1 MPFPNSPTNGQLA
14 TVNNIVYTY
23 NSAKGVWNKANVSA
37 PLQTQ
42 TISITGNI
50 TTSANLSVAGQASIT
65 GNVGLGIDTPVY
77 KLDVRNGT
85 ASFIGI
91 SGSAAVRIAGA
102 GGSWFWIDNPTTTTM
117 RFSSGAIPGTGS
129 LVLNS
134 SGNLVIDSTTTS
146 SSTTTGALVVNGGA
160 GVKGNLFVGN
170 TLTIQS
176 NIALPSLAINGT
188 ATKGGAG
195 FHDFLSV
202 TNQGGGT
209 NPTKWFR
216 TNSTGGFEIIN
227 NAYTTAIFVLS
238 DSGELNLSGNLTTA
252 SRGISRASVP
262 AGSILQVQQTAMPT
276 TLYSSSGNTG
286 VLDVTN
292 WSTTFTPYYNTSRV
306 FHIITIGLKF
316 ICDGRVYIKRGGSV
330 VSPSLADQWRE
341 MSWDA
346 TVDMGISTLQWLDS
360 PATASQITYQLAVQ
374 ATGCSSVIAVGSSA
388 DFTPYWTI
396 MEIAV

>member
-1 MPFPNSPTNGQLA
+1 MPFPNSPSNGQLA
-14 TVNNIVYTY
+14 TVNNLVYVY
-23 NSAKGVWNKANVSA
+23 NSTKGVWNKANVAA

-50 TTSANLSVAGQASIT
+50 TTSANLNITGQA
-65 GNVGLGIDTPVY
+65 N
-77 KLDVRNGT
+77 
-85 ASFIGI
+85 
-91 SGSAAVRIAGA
+91 IAGNIITSSINA
-102 GGSWFWIDNPTTTTM
+102 TGRILLGSGTT
-117 RFSSGAIPGTGS
+117 SNVVVDA
-129 LVLNS
+129 
-134 SGNLVIDSTTTS
+134 TTTS

-160 GVKGNLFVGN
+160 GVKGNLFIGN
-170 TLTIQS
+170 LVTIQS
-176 NIALPSLAINGT
+176 NLALSSLAINGT

-216 TNSTGGFEIIN
+216 TNNTGGFEIVN

-316 ICDGRVYIKRGGSV
+316 ICDGRVFIKRGSSV

-374 ATGCSSVIAVGSSA
+374 ASGCSSVIAVGSSA

-396 MEIAV
+396 MEVAV

>member
-1 MPFPNSPTNGQLA
+1 MSFPTSPTNGQQA
-14 TVNNIVYTY
+14 IVNGIVYNY
-23 NSAKGVWNKANVSA
+23 NSTKDAWIKSV
-37 PLQTQ
+37 
-42 TISITGNI
+42 
-50 TTSANLSVAGQASIT
+50 TTAGT
-65 GNVGLGIDTPVY
+65 LT
-77 KLDVRNGT
+77 
-85 ASFIGI
+85 
-91 SGSAAVRIAGA
+91 
-102 GGSWFWIDNPTTTTM
+102 
-117 RFSSGAIPGTGS
+117 
-129 LVLNS
+129 
-134 SGNLVIDSTTTS
+134 SGNLVLTSNTASTSINNGALIVTGGVGVSGALFTGGIIDAAGNIIADSNTS
-146 SSTTTGALVVNGGA
+146 STSTTTGALVVNGGA
-160 GVKGNLFVGN
+160 GIKGNLFVGN
-170 TLTIQS
+170 IVTIQS

-216 TNSTGGFEIIN
+216 TNSTGGFEIVN
-227 NAYTTAIFVLS
+227 NAYTTAILVLS

-252 SRGISRASVP
+252 SRGISRASMP
-262 AGSILQVQQTAMPT
+262 AGSILQAQQTAMPT

-292 WSTTFTPYYNTSRV
+292 WSTTFTPYSNTSRV
-306 FHIITIGLKF
+306 FHLITIGLKF
-316 ICDGRVYIKRGGSV
+316 ICDGRVFIKRGGSV

-374 ATGCSSVIAVGSSA
+374 ASGCSSVIAVGSSA